1 MCSTCIICIF
11 YKERKGPF
19 QSRDFAGS
27 VNKELF
33 TLKEVGQL
41 GEVWENLHSTLTRG
55 LAKAREARRAQAQ
68 LEVIDK
74 NMY

>member
-1 MCSTCIICIF
+1 M
-11 YKERKGPF
+11 
-19 QSRDFAGS
+19 
-27 VNKELF
+27 
-33 TLKEVGQL
+33 

-74 NMY
+74 ICIDTIIMFI

>member
-1 MCSTCIICIF
+1 MQ
-11 YKERKGPF
+11 RKGPF
-19 QSRDFAGS
+19 QSRDFVKSAK
-27 VNKELF
+27 NEIF

-74 NMY
+74 ICIDTIIMFI